1 MSGKGQGIDP
11 HHPHVDGL
19 HAAGLGGIHHKGQPM
34 LRAEPAQHR
43 QLIQISRHIGTVG
56 AHQRPGIR
64 PHRTGER
71 RPVHPA
77 PGVCREDCELYPLL
91 RQQI

>member
-1 MSGKGQGIDP
+1 MTGQAENVDV
-11 HHPHVDGL
+11 HPLHMDGE

-43 QLIQISRHIGTVG
+43 QLVQISRHIGTVG

-77 PGVCREDCELYPLL
+77 PGVCREDRERYPLL